1 MIFCG
6 SAVALVTPFYANGEV
21 NYLELK
27 KLIEFQISSGTK
39 AIVILGTTGESA
51 TILPEERTKIIKF
64 CVGQISKRVPLIVGT
79 GSNSTKK
86 AIEQTK
92 EAEQLGADAV
102 LIVSP
107 YYNKTSQEGI
117 VLHYKMIAKK
127 TRIPIIIY
135 NVPSRTGLNILPETV
150 LKLSKIKRIV
160 AIKDA
165 GGNISQ
171 SMKMLSILPRNF
183 AVYSGDDLLT
193 FPLLC
198 LGAKGVISVTAN
210 AYPTLVSTMCESVL
224 EKNYENGLRI
234 HNYLHKINSDL
245 FLDVNPICIKF
256 YLSLLG
262 INVGETRLPL
272 TSLSKENKLKLL
284 NTKKIY
290 EN

>member
-64 CVGQISKRVPLIVGT
+64 CIGQISKRVPLIVGT

-256 YLSLLG
+256 YLNLLG